1 MRRSPSTSSGSVDS
15 AGPPVSERPRG
26 WRESALLR
34 RSATIVVGA
43 PLLIAILWKG
53 SYLLL
58 AVVLVLVTLGA
69 REFDQLVTALG
80 YRPSPVLYAGTLIFP
95 ILAGLSRWEAS
106 GPVMVAIVL
115 AAAAFTLTSS
125 RRAGAPGGAAVD
137 TLGALYLGALFAYVI
152 LLRGDLGVAATLTI
166 VGVIWVS
173 DSMAYLVGRTWGRRK
188 LAPAISPGKSVEG
201 FIGGLVSGVIVA
213 AAAASWQGWPV
224 AKFGVIGAVVVLAG
238 VTGDLWKS
246 TIKRAA
252 GVKDSGSILPGHGGI
267 IDRFDALLFGVP
279 VGYYLWRWLA

>member
-1 MRRSPSTSSGSVDS
+1 M
-15 AGPPVSERPRG
+15 SERPRG
-26 WRESALLR
+26 WRESGLLR
-34 RSATIVVGA
+34 RVATIVIGA

-58 AVVLVLVTLGA
+58 AVVLVLVALGV
-69 REFDQLVTALG
+69 REFDRLVTALG
-80 YRPSPVLYAGTLIFP
+80 YRASPVLYAGALIFP

-106 GPVMVAIVL
+106 GPATVAIVL

-152 LLRGDLGVAATLTI
+152 LLRVHLGVAATLTI
-166 VGVIWVS
+166 VGIIWVS
-173 DSMAYLVGRTWGRRK
+173 DSMAYLVGKTWGRRK

-201 FIGGLVSGVIVA
+201 FVGGLVSGVIVA
-213 AAAASWQGWPV
+213 AAAASWQGWPI
-224 AKFGVIGAVVVLAG
+224 ARFGVIGAVVALAG

-267 IDRFDALLFGVP
+267 IDRFDAVLFGAP